1 MIFFVEIGR
10 KCLYQDS
17 LVFHIEKNCK
27 LRKFNHIFEF
37 LIQELFDSD
46 YDKNYGGPE
55 VQLFPTNHNCF
66 LQITTSF
73 NKPQLFSTIWQL
85 LSTNHNFFLQI
96 AIIFY
101 IFATFCAILKLFS
114 TILQLFSAMHNF
126 FLQITT
132 IFFKP
137 LLLLYNTESFL
148 HIIITSSN
156 KL

>member
-73 NKPQLFSTIWQL
+73 NKPQLFST
-85 LSTNHNFFLQI
+85 NRNYFLH
-96 AIIFY
+96 FG
-101 IFATFCAILKLFS
+101 TFCAILKLFS

-137 LLLLYNTESFL
+137 LLLLYNIESFL

>member
-101 IFATFCAILKLFS
+101 ILELFV
-114 TILQLFSAMHNF
+114 QYWNF
-126 FLQITT
+126 FLQSCNFFLQCTT
-132 IFFKP
+132 FFYKS
-137 LLLLYNTESFL
+137 LLFSLNHYFFYIILNLFYTLL
-148 HIIITSSN
+148 
-156 KL
+156 

>member
-96 AIIFY
+96 AIIFH
-101 IFATFCAILKLFS
+101 ILELFV
-114 TILQLFSAMHNF
+114 QYWNF
-126 FLQITT
+126 FLQSCNFFLQCTT
-132 IFFKP
+132 FFYKS
-137 LLLLYNTESFL
+137 LLFSLNHYFFYIILNLFYTLL
-148 HIIITSSN
+148 
-156 KL
+156 

>member
-27 LRKFNHIFEF
+27 LRKFNQIFEF

-101 IFATFCAILKLFS
+101 ILELFV
-114 TILQLFSAMHNF
+114 QYWNF
-126 FLQITT
+126 FLQSCNFFLQCTT
-132 IFFKP
+132 FFYKA
-137 LLLLYNTESFL
+137 LLFSLNHYFFYIILNLFYTLL
-148 HIIITSSN
+148 
-156 KL
+156 